1 MSIINIFKNDKEL
14 FNTYPKKYYWDL
26 RNIFSDYWD
35 DFLDFA
41 KVKNLIIRN
50 VVKRDVE
57 RIFWQKIESEPD
69 LKYYID
75 NDYITK
81 LINLL
86 IEGIGDVVEENNK
99 KLVRDLFR

>member
-1 MSIINIFKNDKEL
+1 MLKE
-14 FNTYPKKYYWDL
+14 
-26 RNIFSDYWD
+26 
-35 DFLDFA
+35 FL
-41 KVKNLIIRN
+41 
-50 VVKRDVE
+50 
-57 RIFWQKIESEPD
+57 WQKIESEPD

>member
-1 MSIINIFKNDKEL
+1 M
-14 FNTYPKKYYWDL
+14 
-26 RNIFSDYWD
+26 
-35 DFLDFA
+35 A
-41 KVKNLIIRN
+41 K
-50 VVKRDVE
+50 
-57 RIFWQKIESEPD
+57 KIESEPD

-99 KLVRDLFR
+99 KIGEGFIPLILQKSLYKGIALKLDIGLISYKIPFDLLR

>member
-1 MSIINIFKNDKEL
+1 MLKE
-14 FNTYPKKYYWDL
+14 FCGK
-26 RNIFSDYWD
+26 
-35 DFLDFA
+35 
-41 KVKNLIIRN
+41 
-50 VVKRDVE
+50 
-57 RIFWQKIESEPD
+57 KIESEPD

-99 KLVRDLFR
+99 KNW